1 MYPEELKYTVE
12 HEWVSSLSDQGTVR
26 VGITEYAQEAL
37 GDIVYVQLP
46 EVGEEVEAQ
55 DAIGE
60 LESTKSVNDVFAP
73 VSGTIVGRN
82 EALDTKPELCNSDPY
97 GEGWILEMSVRD
109 PSALED
115 LLSSDDYAATVTS
128 K

>member
-1 MYPEELKYTVE
+1 MYPDELKYTAD
-12 HEWVSSLSDQGTVR
+12 HEWVSGASETGTVR

-55 DAIGE
+55 DPVGE
-60 LESTKSVNDVFAP
+60 LESTKSVSDVFAP
-73 VSGTIVGRN
+73 VSGTIVARN
-82 EALDTKPELCNSDPY
+82 DALDSAPELCNSDPY

-109 PSALED
+109 LSALDE
-115 LLSSDDYAATVTS
+115 LLSSDAYEATITS
-128 K
+128 N

>member
-1 MYPEELKYTVE
+1 MYPDELKYTAE

-26 VGITEYAQEAL
+26 IGITDYAQDAL

-46 EVGEEVEAQ
+46 EVGEEVEAR

-60 LESTKSVNDVFAP
+60 LESTKSVSDVFAP
-73 VSGTIVGRN
+73 VSGTIVARN
-82 EALDTKPELCNSDPY
+82 EALDTRPELCNSDPY

-109 PSALED
+109 LSALDE
-115 LLSSDDYAATVTS
+115 LMSSDDYEATITS

>member
-1 MYPEELKYTVE
+1 MYPDELKYTTD
-12 HEWVSSLSDQGTVR
+12 HEWVSGPSETGTVR

-55 DAIGE
+55 DPVGE
-60 LESTKSVNDVFAP
+60 LESTKSVSDVFAP
-73 VSGTIVGRN
+73 VSGTIVARN
-82 EALDTKPELCNSDPY
+82 DALDSAPELCNSDPY

-109 PSALED
+109 LSALDE
-115 LLSSDDYAATVTS
+115 LLSSDAYEATITS
-128 K
+128 N